1 MPIENKIHHLI
12 KEIELFIEYS
22 VPGNEMEDAVA
33 LVHRYR
39 NNAFVI
45 RLLREHYS
53 SLPEAREEAVKR
65 IARLIDRQGIHL
77 FVVSTAGFS
86 YLYAVSADQIL
97 LLGEYQKEMD
107 PEVLAFFGF
116 QSQEE
121 FLKVCPVAENLVEY
135 PVAKEIEKE
144 FCPVCGVADGK
155 YHLLGCTVEICP
167 WCEGQ
172 LSYCN
177 CRFEQLDTD
186 EIEHEEQVEIF
197 KGMLEAKG
205 RIPYQKDQA
214 PAYPGTSIGLDDRRT
229 PKR

>member
-1 MPIENKIHHLI
+1 MPIENKIHQLI
-12 KEIELFIEYS
+12 KEIELFIQYG
-22 VPGNEMEDAVA
+22 VPDNEIKEAVA

-39 NNAFVI
+39 NNAIVI

-53 SLPEAREEAVKR
+53 SLPEAREEAVRR

-77 FVVSTAGFS
+77 FVVSTTDFS
-86 YLYAVSADQIL
+86 YLYAVSAEQIL
-97 LLGEYQKEMD
+97 LLGDYQKELD
-107 PEVLAFFGF
+107 PEVLTFFGF

-121 FLKVCPVAENLVEY
+121 FLKVCPVAESLDEY
-135 PVAKEIEKE
+135 PAEKGIEKE
-144 FCPVCGVADGK
+144 LCPACGVADGK
-155 YHLLGCTVEICP
+155 FHLLGCTVEICP

-186 EIEHEEQVEIF
+186 EIEDEEQVEKF

-205 RIPYQKDQA
+205 RIPYQKNQA
-214 PAYPGTSIGLDDRRT
+214 PAYPGTSGGLDDRRT
-229 PKR
+229 SKR

>member
-1 MPIENKIHHLI
+1 MPIENKIHRLI
-12 KEIELFIEYS
+12 KEIELFIQYS
-22 VPGNEMEDAVA
+22 VPGNEIEDAVA

-65 IARLIDRQGIHL
+65 IARLTDRQGVHL
-77 FVVSTAGFS
+77 FVVSTTDFS
-86 YLYAVSADQIL
+86 YLYAVSADQSL
-97 LLGEYQKEMD
+97 LLGEYQKEVD

-121 FLKVCPVAENLVEY
+121 FLKVCPAVGKLDEY

-144 FCPVCGVADGK
+144 FCPVCGVVEEK

-186 EIEHEEQVEIF
+186 EIEDEQQLEIF
-197 KGMLEAKG
+197 KDMLEAKG
-205 RIPYQKDQA
+205 RIPYRKDQA
-214 PAYPGTSIGLDDRRT
+214 PAYPGTSIGLDDRQT
-229 PKR
+229 SKR